1 MVNGRISRFW
11 CDAVIDVSILL
22 LQSVWGV
29 FELDGFISATN
40 YASWH
45 HWCEWVE
52 GEWNWSLLQKS
63 YELISMLSL
72 EKSYSWYRAVITSNQ
87 KLISASKNIKL
98 KNASCTAKWLR
109 CVHDE
114 ILFFFFFVLWQHWIL
129 RFLAHD
135 ASIKRIYCEAS
146 HQRRI
151 IYGW

>member
-22 LQSVWGV
+22 LQSVRGV
-29 FELDGFISATN
+29 SELDGFISATN

-45 HWCEWVE
+45 HWCKWMRLIAAWDE
-52 GEWNWSLLQKS
+52 S
-63 YELISMLSL
+63 YKLISMLSF
-72 EKSYSWYRAVITSNQ
+72 EQSHSWYRAVMTSNQ
-87 KLISASKNIKL
+87 KLISALKNIKL
-98 KNASCTAKWLR
+98 KNAFRTAKWLR

-114 ILFFFFFVLWQHWIL
+114 ILFFPFLFYDSTETFL